1 MDPALLRDPAF
12 PEPFESA
19 AILDEIRGD
28 LGLLLWQLSRDV
40 LLWGAVAPEKRLGL
54 FRSAVLMQERLLA
67 SATDERLYSAVREL
81 TELLRNG
88 SRTRERQVVDCCHE
102 VARWAAQSGF
112 ERTAIAFAQ
121 AAAMA
126 LPADPALYVGAGR
139 LLARF
144 RCRTAAETWLR
155 RALALGRRAGDWGSH
170 ADAWLELGWLHA
182 SRSETEPA
190 GRAFMRA
197 LKVSKRK
204 GVRRVRARAHYGMMR
219 VLAAVADYEGAKRHG
234 AIALRWYGDH
244 REHTGVTHELAA
256 LMMEQDP
263 VANARECSEMLRSVL
278 PLRRSG
284 ADRIAT
290 LTLLVRAAGYAG
302 EDAILADTWFD
313 AVHALERLGDSPDKA
328 RRLLDLARAG
338 REAPG
343 IDTARVA
350 AVALLGFDVAAR
362 VDDRQMALETEAFR
376 LELPR
381 A

>member
-1 MDPALLRDPAF
+1 MLQNAALHVRLRPASRRTGKRWCVDPALLRDPAF

-54 FRSAVLMQERLLA
+54 FRSAMLVQERLLA

-144 RCRTAAETWLR
+144 RCRTAAR
-155 RALALGRRAGDWGSH
+155 RGYGG
-170 ADAWLELGWLHA
+170 A
-182 SRSETEPA
+182 SRW
-190 GRAFMRA
+190 
-197 LKVSKRK
+197 V
-204 GVRRVRARAHYGMMR
+204 VVRAIG
-219 VLAAVADYEGAKRHG
+219 GATQTRG
-234 AIALRWYGDH
+234 
-244 REHTGVTHELAA
+244 
-256 LMMEQDP
+256 
-263 VANARECSEMLRSVL
+263 
-278 PLRRSG
+278 
-284 ADRIAT
+284 
-290 LTLLVRAAGYAG
+290 
-302 EDAILADTWFD
+302 
-313 AVHALERLGDSPDKA
+313 
-328 RRLLDLARAG
+328 
-338 REAPG
+338 
-343 IDTARVA
+343 
-350 AVALLGFDVAAR
+350 
-362 VDDRQMALETEAFR
+362 
-376 LELPR
+376 
-381 A
+381 